1 MTERRWRVACVG
13 AGYFARFH
21 RDAWAA
27 IPQTDAVAIA
37 DPNAE
42 AAAATGLP
50 AHDSAE
56 AMLAA
61 LGPDLSDVLLDIA
74 APPAAH
80 ADLIRLG
87 LSARVGAILCQKPF
101 CGDLDAAR
109 AVTQEAAQAGIRL
122 IVHENFRF
130 QPWYRTL
137 RAALD
142 RGEIGE
148 VHNLTFRLR
157 PGDGQGPDAYLA
169 RQPYFQAMP
178 RFLIHETGIHWID
191 TFRYLA
197 GEPEAVF
204 ADLRRLNP
212 AIAGEDAGLV
222 IFRLASG
229 ARALFDG
236 NRLLDHPAEDP
247 RRTMGEALIEGT
259 EGVLSLDGE
268 GIVRRRVFGDSRWFQ
283 LENAVPIRSG
293 FGGGCVEAFQ
303 THAISSLAS
312 GEPAETEA
320 ASYVGNLSIE
330 SAIYK
335 SSEIGAWQPLNGC

>member
-1 MTERRWRVACVG
+1 
-13 AGYFARFH
+13 
-21 RDAWAA
+21 
-27 IPQTDAVAIA
+27 
-37 DPNAE
+37 
-42 AAAATGLP
+42 
-50 AHDSAE
+50 
-56 AMLAA
+56 
-61 LGPDLSDVLLDIA
+61 A

-80 ADLIRLG
+80 AALIRLG

-101 CGDLDAAR
+101 CGDLATAE
-109 AVTQEAAQAGIRL
+109 AVTREAAQAGIRL
-122 IVHENFRF
+122 IIHENFRF

-148 VHNLTFRLR
+148 VRNLTFRLR
-157 PGDGQGPDAYLA
+157 PGDGQGPEAYLA
-169 RQPYFQAMP
+169 RQPYFQTMP

-236 NRLLDHPAEDP
+236 NRLLDHAAEDR
-247 RRTMGEALIEGT
+247 RRTMGEALIEGDA
-259 EGVLSLDGE
+259 GALSLDGE
-268 GIVRRRVFGDSRWFQ
+268 GTVRLRRFGESRWFP
-283 LENAVPIRSG
+283 LETTAPIRSG
-293 FGGGCVEAFQ
+293 FGGGCVAAFQ
-303 THAISSLAS
+303 EHAIASLAS
-312 GEPAETEA
+312 GAAAETEA
-320 ASYVGNLSIE
+320 ASYLGNLRIE
-330 SAIYK
+330 SAIYR
-335 SSEIGAWQPLNGC
+335 SAENGVWRQLNPE